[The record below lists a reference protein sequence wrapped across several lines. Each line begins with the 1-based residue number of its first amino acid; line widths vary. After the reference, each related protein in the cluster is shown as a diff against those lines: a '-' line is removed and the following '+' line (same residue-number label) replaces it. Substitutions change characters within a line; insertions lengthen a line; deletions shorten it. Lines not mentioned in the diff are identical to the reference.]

1 MKNFIEMLNEMKKG
15 NTGITAKRA
24 IAIEIAYKII
34 GDLRKNE
41 SYKSARNFIF
51 NEKGN
56 EITEK
61 SVKVISE
68 EYGFSITAS
77 QVAEKSSVDY
87 KAIVEKA
94 LQSGIITEE
103 FITSVP
109 KKITSACVTFT
120 TKELNK

>member
-15 NTGITAKRA
+15 NSGITTKRA

-34 GDLRKNE
+34 SDLRKDN

-51 NEKGN
+51 NEKGE

-68 EYGFSITAS
+68 EYGFSVTATHN
-77 QVAEKSSVDY
+77 AEKSGIDY

-94 LQSGIITEE
+94 LQSGMITEK
-103 FITSVP
+103 FISSVP
-109 KKITSACVTFT
+109 KKITSAYVSFSA
-120 TKELNK
+120 KELKK